1 MPTSI
6 DRPFVPPDRHGL
18 DRHALERLYHRWGWI
33 VLFGAVVAF
42 LGLSALILVGS
53 ATIVSVFMIAVFIII
68 AGGGEMAM
76 GLSARDWGHF
86 FLWIIAGLFYV
97 AAGAFALAQ
106 PFVAAAVFTLALGMA
121 MLATGFVRIYF
132 GFRMAKTMRGFVI
145 LAGAVTSLVG
155 LMIILGWPAN
165 SLFILGILLGLDL
178 LFWGFGW
185 IAFGLRLRAHAHH
198 NRRAG

>member
-6 DRPFVPPDRHGL
+6 DPLFVPHDRG
-18 DRHALERLYHRWGWI
+18 ALQRLYHRWGWI
-33 VLFGAVVAF
+33 VLFGTVVAL
-42 LGLSALILVGS
+42 LGLSALILVVS
-53 ATIVSVFMIAVFIII
+53 ATIASVFMIAVFMII
-68 AGGGEMAM
+68 AGGGEIAM
-76 GLSARDWGHF
+76 GLSARDWVHF
-86 FLWIIAGLFYV
+86 FLWIVAGLFYL

-132 GFRMAKTMRGFVI
+132 GFKMTKAMRGFVI

-155 LMIILGWPAN
+155 VMIILGWPAN

-178 LFWGFGW
+178 LFWGSGW
-185 IAFGLRLRAHAHH
+185 VAFGLRLRAHAHRDH
-198 NRRAG
+198 TAR